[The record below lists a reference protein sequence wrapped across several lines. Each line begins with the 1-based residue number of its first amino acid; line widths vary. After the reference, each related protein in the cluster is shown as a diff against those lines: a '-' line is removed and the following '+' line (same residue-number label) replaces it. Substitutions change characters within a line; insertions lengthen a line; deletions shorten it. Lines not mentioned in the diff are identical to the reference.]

1 MKILVALDGSP
12 FSEAILP
19 RIAAVVRP
27 LSAEV
32 ELVTVVR
39 PESAHETPANHAP
52 REIVPGGTA
61 TGSRLN
67 IALLGDMIP
76 AAAES
81 REQAVERLEAESR
94 DYLTARAHRY
104 PELAATTVVLF
115 AADPAEAIIAR
126 ARETG
131 ADLVAMA
138 THGRSGLSHLLA
150 GSVAERV
157 IRSGVAPVLAIRPMP

>member
-1 MKILVALDGSP
+1 MKILVPLDGSP
-12 FSEAILP
+12 FSEAIPP

-27 LSAEV
+27 LAAEV

-39 PESAHETPANHAP
+39 PAVAHETPVNHAP
-52 REIVPGGTA
+52 RETVPAGTA
-61 TGSRLN
+61 TGSLLN
-67 IALLGDMIP
+67 IALLGDTIP
-76 AAAES
+76 APAES

-94 DYLTARAHRY
+94 DYLTTQAHRY
-104 PELAATTVVLF
+104 PELAATTLVLF
-115 AADPAEAIIAR
+115 AADPADAIIAR
-126 ARETG
+126 AKETG

-150 GSVAERV
+150 GSVAEQV